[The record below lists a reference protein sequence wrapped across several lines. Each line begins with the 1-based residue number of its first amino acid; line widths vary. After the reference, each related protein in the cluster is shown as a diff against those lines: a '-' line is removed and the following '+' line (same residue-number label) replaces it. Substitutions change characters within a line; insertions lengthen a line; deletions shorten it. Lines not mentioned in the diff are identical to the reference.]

1 MIEEIGSIV
10 ELKGKQ
16 VATVLCEKQ
25 SFCAHCASME
35 SCQVGSDGRSRLVEA
50 HNLLGAKVGDK
61 VKLATSSRTF
71 LQSSFL
77 LYIVPLLFLIVGAV
91 SGQLLGSHFGLGI
104 DPNLLSAIIGV
115 AFLCLSFVLIRV
127 GSRAIPR
134 DLIMPRV
141 VEILPED

>member
-1 MIEEIGSIV
+1 MIEEVGSII

-25 SFCAHCASME
+25 SFCTHCASME
-35 SCQVGSDGRSRLVEA
+35 SCQVGHDGRSRLVEA
-50 HNLLGAKVGDK
+50 HNQLGAKVGDR

-71 LQSSFL
+71 LQSSFI
-77 LYIVPLLFLIVGAV
+77 LYIVPLLFLLVGAV
-91 SGQLLGSHFGLGI
+91 TGQVLGSIVHFGL
-104 DPNLLSAIIGV
+104 DPNLLAALLGV
-115 AFLCLSFVLIRV
+115 AFLGLSFVLIRV

-134 DLIMPRV
+134 ETTMPRV